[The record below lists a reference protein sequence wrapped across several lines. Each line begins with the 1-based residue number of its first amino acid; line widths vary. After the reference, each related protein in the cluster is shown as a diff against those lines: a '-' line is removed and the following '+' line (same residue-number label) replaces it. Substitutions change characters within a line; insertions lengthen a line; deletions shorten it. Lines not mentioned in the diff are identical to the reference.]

1 MVCIL
6 ELEKKEEKL
15 VNSIQQE
22 RLNCIL
28 DKIRNNEE
36 LSNFEQIFLSKFDL
50 IKETDYLDFTHLTKN
65 QVFEKISTLLSDG
78 KIVYCDLFDK
88 NGKINE
94 QILSITNDYESDNCI
109 LYLKHNEKTL
119 INDNFFYRL
128 IFNGKKN
135 IYSLESHDEFYEK
148 INIGNED

>member
-1 MVCIL
+1 MSSLL
-6 ELEKKEEKL
+6 ELEKKDEKL

-50 IKETDYLDFTHLTKN
+50 IKEADYSDFTHLTKN
-65 QVFEKISTLLSDG
+65 QVFDKIFTLLSDG
-78 KIVYCDLFDK
+78 KVVYCDLFDK

-94 QILSITNDYESDNCI
+94 QILSITNDFESDNCI
-109 LYLKHNEKTL
+109 LYLKHNEKT
-119 INDNFFYRL
+119 IVNDKFFYRL
-128 IFNGKKN
+128 TFNDKKN

-148 INIGNED
+148 LNIRNED